1 LAELSLELFGKQIF
15 DDESPTRV
23 PFICWVQ
30 IDCEWVIDWDNVYLL
45 IFCLGRYPVGDDSP
59 CSATNSHHEIEA
71 RIVCFSS
78 VAVCFDVADNSLI
91 YFGGINVRPV
101 TNWINLYRG
110 SLLSLFIRYLP
121 DKLRQSIHCKA
132 RLAI

>member
-59 CSATNSHHEIEA
+59 CSATNSHHEVKTCIIRLSSM
-71 RIVCFSS
+71 RIS
-78 VAVCFDVADNSLI
+78 FDVPDDTLVNLS
-91 YFGGINVRPV
+91 GIDICAVANRV
-101 TNWINLYRG
+101 NLYRWT
-110 SLLSLFIRYLP
+110 LLSLLIRYLP
-121 DKLRQSIHCKA
+121 YKLWQPVHG
-132 RLAI
+132 